1 MLIIAQN
8 LKVGDQLAEDND
20 GFLFDVTEIIKETED
35 TITVK
40 LNSDFSSFKDHWT
53 TGAGITKTFYKNS
66 YLYGIPGDT
75 PIN

>member
-8 LKVGDQLAEDND
+8 LKIGDQLADQD

-53 TGAGITKTFYKNS
+53 TGNGITKTFHKNS
-66 YLYGIPGDT
+66 YLYGIQGDK
-75 PIN
+75 